1 MEFLLMGLGV
11 LVYSVVGVIIYA
23 VVSCIIDDI
32 TEWRDYKA
40 GNAILRKKGKEISAL
55 KKDLELWKTACDNLD
70 KEVKE
75 LKSDIYPNTRFNYE
89 VTCEAKKKSNL
100 S

>member
-1 MEFLLMGLGV
+1 MEFLWMSLTV
-11 LVYSVVGVIIYA
+11 LVYTTAGGITYGI
-23 VVSCIIDDI
+23 VSAIIDDV

-40 GNAILRKKGKEISAL
+40 GNAILRKKNNEIRSL